1 MNSVLQQFLSKHE
14 LSNLQ
19 MEFDDNYES
28 HPNYPSLFALTD
40 TFTLLNIENVAANV
54 PKDQLDELPMCFLAY
69 VSNGVNGND
78 IALIENLA
86 DKVGVT
92 FEGKKKKY
100 FSIDEFKG
108 LWNGVVIAIEP
119 NNDNNK
125 FETKSSFSKIIYVT
139 LALAGVFL
147 VKQWSVFSLEGTIS
161 FSLYL
166 IGFVISLLIIL
177 EKLNQ
182 GEESIS
188 KLCSFNESTSCDSV
202 IKSTQTKINKWLDFS
217 DLPILFFSI
226 AISAMLIDTS
236 SFLFLNAISLLSV
249 PIVIY
254 SVWLQKVKL
263 QKWCVLCLAVS
274 VLLVLQAGLLF
285 KSGFE
290 FQNNISSLIIA
301 TVLST
306 TLWFFIKDYLER
318 NIFLER
324 NNKELKRF
332 KRNYKVFEM
341 LQKPLLVP
349 IITNKFSM
357 VEIGNKINPVVLSIA
372 LSPSCGH
379 CHTTFEEAI
388 NLYNAS
394 PDKIKVAIFYNL
406 NPENNDNAYLDVA
419 KAIMQVNLRNPND
432 VLEALSDWH
441 IKRMTLSDWMFKWE
455 QINVEAE
462 VTENLQL
469 QYNWCQQND
478 FNYTPV
484 KIINGKELPEQYSI
498 DEIKYFISEIEEEIK
513 PLLLV

>member
-1 MNSVLQQFLSKHE
+1 MNSVLQQFLSKHG

-19 MEFDDNYES
+19 TEFDDNYES

-40 TFTLLNIENVAANV
+40 TFTLLHIENVAANV
-54 PKDQLDELPMCFLAY
+54 PKDQLDELPMYFLAY
-69 VSNGVNGND
+69 VNNGVNGND
-78 IALIENLA
+78 ISLIENLG

-100 FSIDEFKG
+100 FSIDEFKN

-119 NNDNNK
+119 NIDNNK
-125 FETKSSFSKIIYVT
+125 FEPESSFSKIIYLT
-139 LALAGVFL
+139 LTLVGVFL

-161 FSLYL
+161 FFLYL
-166 IGFVISLLIIL
+166 IGFVVSILIIL

-182 GEESIS
+182 SEESIS
-188 KLCSFNESTSCDSV
+188 KLCSFNENTSCNSV
-202 IKSTQTKINKWLDFS
+202 IKSTQTKINKWIDFS

-226 AISAMLIDTS
+226 AITAMLIDTS
-236 SFLFLNAISLLSV
+236 SFLVLNAMSLLSV

-254 SVWLQKVKL
+254 SLWLQKVKL
-263 QKWCVLCLAVS
+263 RKWCVLCLAVS
-274 VLLVLQAGLLF
+274 ILLVLQAALLF

-306 TLWFFIKDYLER
+306 KLWFFIKDYLEK
-318 NIFLER
+318 NIFLEK

-332 KRNYKVFEM
+332 KRNYKVFKM

-349 IITNKFSM
+349 RIINKFST
-357 VEIGNKINPVVLSIA
+357 VEIGTKLNPVVISIA

-388 NLYNAS
+388 NLYKAS
-394 PDKIKVAIFYNL
+394 PDKIKLVILFNL
-406 NPENNDNAYLDVA
+406 NPENKDNDYLDVA
-419 KAIMQVNLRNPND
+419 KSIMQINLRNSNV

-455 QINVEAE
+455 QTNVEVE
-462 VTENLQL
+462 VIENLQL

-484 KIINGKELPEQYSI
+484 KIINGKELPEQYNI
-498 DEIKYFISEIEEEIK
+498 AEIKYFISEIEEEIK
-513 PLLLV
+513 PLVMV